1 MQELKLVKNLAFG
14 DSARS
19 QILTGV
25 EKLTNAVGSTLGAS
39 GKCVILEDANGM
51 PQITKDGVTVANSV
65 TLQDS
70 LENIGATLIKQAAQR
85 TVKDAGDGTTTA
97 TVLAKA
103 ILDEAY
109 KHGELDT
116 SRELKEGIDSGVKK
130 VLAYLER
137 ISKKVKGK
145 KIEQVA
151 TISSNNDKGLGKVIG
166 EAFRLVDETGIVM
179 METNEQPETIVE
191 LIEGVQYDRP
201 LKNNHFITN
210 KEKGTCELEN
220 PLVLI
225 VESVIPNVRK
235 IQSVLEHIIKTGR
248 SLLIIADVDPQVVS
262 ALAMNKSKGNIKVNI
277 IDAPVYGISKKDVL
291 SDLCA
296 VTGATLINED
306 LGDDMDIIEPEHLGS
321 CTRSVTNHEE
331 TILQVDLTKN
341 TNVKDTISLLEKNI
355 KETKNPNII
364 IRLEKRLAKLKA
376 KVATVKVGANSE
388 LELKEKKDRVE
399 DAICATKAAIKEGIV
414 PGGGIA
420 LLNAAQTLKPNS
432 IGEEVLYSAIKKP
445 YEIILKN
452 AGIDSE
458 SVSIEEEGVGLDV
471 VTGNAVNMVKA
482 GIIDPLL
489 VTKSALINAAS
500 VATTIM
506 STDCVINNI
515 RDESN
520 R

>member
-1 MQELKLVKNLAFG
+1 MQEIKLVKNLAFG
-14 DSARS
+14 DGARS

-39 GKCVILEDANGM
+39 GKCVILEDGNGNPM
-51 PQITKDGVTVANSV
+51 ITKDGVTVANAV

-85 TVKDAGDGTTTA
+85 TVSDAGDGTTTA

-109 KHGELDT
+109 KHSELDT

-130 VLAYLER
+130 VIAYLEKA
-137 ISKKVKGK
+137 SKKVKGK
-145 KIEQVA
+145 KIDQVA
-151 TISSNNDKGLGKVIG
+151 TISANNDKELGKVIG

-179 METNEQPETIVE
+179 METNEQPETVVE
-191 LIEGVQYDRP
+191 LIEGVQYDQP

-210 KEKGTCELEN
+210 KEKGTAELEN

-235 IQSVLEHIIKTGR
+235 IQSVLEHIIKNGR

-262 ALAMNKSKGNIKVNI
+262 ALAMNKTKGNIKVNI

-306 LGDDMDIIEPEHLGS
+306 LGDDMDVIDPEHLGS
-321 CTRSVTNHEE
+321 CLKSITNHEE
-331 TILQVDLTKN
+331 TILKVDLN
-341 TNVKDTISLLEKNI
+341 SNDDVKETISLLEANI

-388 LELKEKKDRVE
+388 LELKEKRDRVE

-420 LLNAAQTLKPNS
+420 LLNAAQQLKPMS
-432 IGEEVLYSAIKKP
+432 IGEEVLYCAIKEP
-445 YEIILKN
+445 YKLILKN
-452 AGIDSE
+452 AGIDSKN
-458 SVSIEEEGVGLDV
+458 VSIIEEGMGLDV
-471 VTGNAVNMVKA
+471 VTGKTVNMVKA

-489 VTKSALINAAS
+489 VTKSALMNAAS
-500 VATTIM
+500 VATTIL

-515 RDESN
+515 RA
-520 R
+520 

>member
-1 MQELKLVKNLAFG
+1 M
-14 DSARS
+14 
-19 QILTGV
+19 
-25 EKLTNAVGSTLGAS
+25 
-39 GKCVILEDANGM
+39 
-51 PQITKDGVTVANSV
+51 
-65 TLQDS
+65 
-70 LENIGATLIKQAAQR
+70 
-85 TVKDAGDGTTTA
+85 
-97 TVLAKA
+97 
-103 ILDEAY
+103 
-109 KHGELDT
+109 
-116 SRELKEGIDSGVKK
+116 
-130 VLAYLER
+130 
-137 ISKKVKGK
+137 
-145 KIEQVA
+145 
-151 TISSNNDKGLGKVIG
+151 
-166 EAFRLVDETGIVM
+166 
-179 METNEQPETIVE
+179 
-191 LIEGVQYDRP
+191 
-201 LKNNHFITN
+201 
-210 KEKGTCELEN
+210 
-220 PLVLI
+220 
-225 VESVIPNVRK
+225 
-235 IQSVLEHIIKTGR
+235 
-248 SLLIIADVDPQVVS
+248 
-262 ALAMNKSKGNIKVNI
+262 
-277 IDAPVYGISKKDVL
+277 

-306 LGDDMDIIEPEHLGS
+306 LGDDMDIIEPEHLGN
-321 CTRSVTNHEE
+321 CIKSVSNNSE
-331 TILQVDLTKN
+331 TLIQVDLLNNKA
-341 TNVKDTISLLEKNI
+341 VEDTINLINKQLEDTRAPGLVAML
-355 KETKNPNII
+355 ET
-364 IRLEKRLAKLKA
+364 RLARLKA
-376 KVATVKVGANSE
+376 KVAVVKVGANSE
-388 LELKEKKDRVE
+388 VELKEKKDRVE

>member
-14 DSARS
+14 DTARS

-39 GKCVILEDANGM
+39 GKCVILEDTNGQ
-51 PQITKDGVTVANSV
+51 PQITKDGVTVANAI
-65 TLQDS
+65 TLQDP

-85 TVKDAGDGTTTA
+85 TVSDAGDGTTTA

-103 ILDEAY
+103 ILDQATE
-109 KHGELDT
+109 HSLIDDP
-116 SRELKEGIDSGVKK
+116 REMKRGIDSGVDKVIKYLNKK
-130 VLAYLER
+130 SR
-137 ISKKVKGK
+137 KVTGK
-145 KIEQVA
+145 KIDQVA
-151 TISSNNDKGLGKVIG
+151 TISANNDKELGKVIG
-166 EAFRLVDETGIVM
+166 EAFRLVDETGVVM
-179 METNEQPETIVE
+179 METNEQPETVVE
-191 LIEGVQYDRP
+191 LIEGVQYDQA

-210 KEKGTCELEN
+210 KEKGTAELEN

-235 IQSVLEHIIKTGR
+235 IQSVLEFIIKNGK

-262 ALAMNKSKGNIKVNI
+262 ALAMNKTKGNIKVNI
-277 IDAPVYGISKKDVL
+277 VDAPIYGISKKDVL

-306 LGDDMDIIEPEHLGS
+306 LGDDMDVIDPSYLGN
-321 CTRSVTNHEE
+321 CLRSVTNHEE
-331 TILQVDLTKN
+331 TILQVDLSEN
-341 TNVKDTISLLEKNI
+341 NNVKETISLLEKNI

-388 LELKEKKDRVE
+388 IELKEKRDRVE

-420 LLNAAQTLKPNS
+420 LLNASFNLKPTC
-432 IGEEVLYSAIKKP
+432 IGEEVLYQAIRKP
-445 YEIILKN
+445 YELILKN
-452 AGIDSE
+452 AGVEKLDKL
-458 SVSIEEEGVGLDV
+458 EEGKGLDV
-471 VTGNAVNMVKA
+471 VTGNTVDMVKA

-489 VTKSALINAAS
+489 VTKSALTNAAS
-500 VATTIM
+500 VATTIL
-506 STDCVINNI
+506 STDCVINNV
-515 RDESN
+515 RV
-520 R
+520 

>member
-14 DSARS
+14 DIARS

-39 GKCVILEDANGM
+39 GKCVILEDGHGN
-51 PQITKDGVTVANSV
+51 PIITKDGVTVANAV

-103 ILDEAY
+103 ILDEAD
-109 KHGELDT
+109 KHSELDT
-116 SRELKEGIDSGVKK
+116 LRDLKEGIDSGVKK
-130 VLAYLER
+130 VLAYLEKK
-137 ISKKVKGK
+137 SKKVKGK
-145 KIEQVA
+145 KIDQVA
-151 TISSNNDKGLGKVIG
+151 TISANNDKELGKVIG

-179 METNEQPETIVE
+179 METNEQPDTVVE
-191 LIEGVQYDRP
+191 LIEGVQYDQP

-210 KEKGTCELEN
+210 KEKGTAELEN

-235 IQSVLEHIIKTGR
+235 IQSVLEHVIKTGK

-262 ALAMNKSKGNIKVNI
+262 ALSMNKVKGNIKVNI
-277 IDAPVYGISKKDVL
+277 IDAPVYGISKKDTL

-306 LGDDMDIIEPEHLGS
+306 LGDDMDIIDPEHLGS
-321 CTRSVTNHEE
+321 CLKSVTNHED
-331 TILQVDLTKN
+331 TIMQVDLSSN
-341 TNVKDTISLLEKNI
+341 EEVIETINLIEEQI

-364 IRLEKRLAKLKA
+364 VRLEKRLAKLKA

-388 LELKEKKDRVE
+388 LELKEKRDRVE

-420 LLNAAQTLKPNS
+420 LLNAAQQLKPVS
-432 IGEEVLYSAIKKP
+432 MGEEVLYCAIQAPFKL
-445 YEIILKN
+445 ILKN
-452 AGIDSE
+452 AG
-458 SVSIEEEGVGLDV
+458 VEGYETPTVEGMGLDV
-471 VTGNAVNMVKA
+471 VTGNTVDMVKT

-489 VTKSALINAAS
+489 VTKSALMNAAS
-500 VATTIM
+500 VATTIL
-506 STDCVINNI
+506 STDCVINNV
-515 RDESN
+515 RA
-520 R
+520 

>member
-14 DSARS
+14 DTARS

-39 GKCVILEDANGM
+39 GKCVILEDGNGA
-51 PQITKDGVTVANSV
+51 PQITKDGVTVANSI
-65 TLQDS
+65 TLQDP

-85 TVKDAGDGTTTA
+85 TVSDAGDGTTTA

-103 ILDEAY
+103 ILDQATEHSLLDDQREM
-109 KHGELDT
+109 KRGIEL
-116 SRELKEGIDSGVKK
+116 GVDKVIKYLNKK
-130 VLAYLER
+130 
-137 ISKKVKGK
+137 SKKVTGK
-145 KIEQVA
+145 KIDQVA
-151 TISSNNDKGLGKVIG
+151 TISANNDKELGKVIG
-166 EAFRLVDETGIVM
+166 EAFRLVDETGVVM
-179 METNEQPETIVE
+179 METNEQPETVVE

-210 KEKGTCELEN
+210 KEKGTAELDS

-235 IQSVLEHIIKTGR
+235 IQSVLEYIIKNGK

-277 IDAPVYGISKKDVL
+277 IDAPIYGISKKDVL

-306 LGDDMDIIEPEHLGS
+306 LGDDMDIISPEHLGS
-321 CTRSVTNHEE
+321 CMRSVTNHEE
-331 TILQVDLTKN
+331 TILQVDLSDN
-341 TNVKDTISLLEKNI
+341 EDVKETITLLESNI

-364 IRLEKRLAKLKA
+364 IRLEKRLAKLNA

-388 LELKEKKDRVE
+388 IELKEKRDRVE

-420 LLNAAQTLKPNS
+420 LLNASFNLKPTC
-432 IGEEVLYSAIKKP
+432 IGEEVLYQAIRKP
-445 YEIILKN
+445 YELILKN
-452 AGIDSE
+452 AGINE
-458 SVSIEEEGVGLDV
+458 MQKLEEGKGLDV
-471 VTGNAVNMVKA
+471 VTGNTVDMVKA

-500 VATTIM
+500 VATTIL
-506 STDCVINNI
+506 STDCVINNV
-515 RDESN
+515 RA
-520 R
+520 

>member
-1 MQELKLVKNLAFG
+1 MQEIKLVKNLAFG
-14 DSARS
+14 DGARS

-39 GKCVILEDANGM
+39 GKCVILEDGHGN
-51 PQITKDGVTVANSV
+51 PIITKDGVTVANAV

-103 ILDEAY
+103 ILDEAD
-109 KHGELDT
+109 KHSELDT
-116 SRELKEGIDSGVKK
+116 LRDLKEGIDSGVKK
-130 VLAYLER
+130 VLAYLEKK
-137 ISKKVKGK
+137 SKKVKGK
-145 KIEQVA
+145 KIDQVA
-151 TISSNNDKGLGKVIG
+151 TISANNDKELGKVIG

-179 METNEQPETIVE
+179 METNEQPDTVVE
-191 LIEGVQYDRP
+191 LIEGVQYDQP

-210 KEKGTCELEN
+210 KEKGTAELEN

-235 IQSVLEHIIKTGR
+235 IQSVLEHVIKTGK

-262 ALAMNKSKGNIKVNI
+262 ALSMNKVKGNIKVNI
-277 IDAPVYGISKKDVL
+277 IDAPVYGISKKDTL

-306 LGDDMDIIEPEHLGS
+306 LGDDMDIIDPEHLGT
-321 CTRSVTNHEE
+321 CLKSVTNHED
-331 TILQVDLTKN
+331 TIMQVDLSNNKE
-341 TNVKDTISLLEKNI
+341 VRETIELIEKQI

-364 IRLEKRLAKLKA
+364 VRLEKRLAKLKA

-388 LELKEKKDRVE
+388 LELKEKRDRVE

-420 LLNAAQTLKPNS
+420 LLNAAQQLKPVS
-432 IGEEVLYSAIKKP
+432 MGEEVLYCAIQAPFKL
-445 YEIILKN
+445 ILKN
-452 AGIDSE
+452 AG
-458 SVSIEEEGVGLDV
+458 VEGYETPTVEGMGLDV
-471 VTGNAVNMVKA
+471 VTGNTVDMVKT

-489 VTKSALINAAS
+489 VTKSALMNAAS
-500 VATTIM
+500 VATTIL
-506 STDCVINNI
+506 STDCVINNV
-515 RDESN
+515 RA
-520 R
+520 